1 MKYITII
8 FLIVIC
14 SCEHPVAKPVILK
27 PVQHKVVETEKPFS
41 NPSIIFGSSYA
52 QFFQCLHRNNQF
64 EKMICFTS
72 NSTIKKF
79 SREQVL
85 NYYKHN
91 FKFDY
96 VLGTLSNI
104 NVEEGVTILT
114 YSKAS
119 IFATRRKL
127 RIPCILEN
135 DSVKIILNSL
145 SAKPF
150 E

>member
-8 FLIVIC
+8 YLVVIY
-14 SCEHPVAKPVILK
+14 SCEHPVAKQKPLK
-27 PVQHKVVETEKPFS
+27 STIQKAETEKPFS
-41 NPSIIFGSSYA
+41 NPSIIFGSSFG
-52 QFFQCLHRNNQF
+52 QFFQCLYRTNQF

-72 NSTIKKF
+72 NLTIKKF

-85 NYYKHN
+85 NYYQHD

>member
-1 MKYITII
+1 MKYIAII
-8 FLIVIC
+8 YLVVIC
-14 SCEHPVAKPVILK
+14 SCEHPVAKQKRLK
-27 PVQHKVVETEKPFS
+27 STIQKAELEKPFS
-41 NPSIIFGSSYA
+41 KPNIIFGSSFGP
-52 QFFQCLHRNNQF
+52 FFQCLYRNNQF
-64 EKMICFTS
+64 DRMMSFTS
-72 NSTIKKF
+72 NSTIEKF
-79 SREQVL
+79 TRKQVL

-96 VLGTLSNI
+96 VLGNLSNI
-104 NVEEGVTILT
+104 NIEEGVTILT
-114 YSKAS
+114 YANAS

-127 RIPCILEN
+127 RIPCVLEN

>member
-1 MKYITII
+1 MKYIAII
-8 FLIVIC
+8 YLVVIY
-14 SCEHPVAKPVILK
+14 SCEHSVTKQVALKSVQRKVI
-27 PVQHKVVETEKPFS
+27 EIEKPFS
-41 NPSIIFGSSYA
+41 NPILIYGNDFGTY
-52 QFFQCLHRNNQF
+52 FQALYRNNQF
-64 EKMICFTS
+64 PQMVCLTS
-72 NSTIKKF
+72 SITLNKF

-96 VLGTLSNI
+96 VLGNLSNI
-104 NVEEGVTILT
+104 NTEEGVTLLT

-119 IFATRRKL
+119 IYATRRKL
-127 RIPCILEN
+127 RIPCVLEN

>member
-1 MKYITII
+1 MKYIAII
-8 FLIVIC
+8 YLVVIY
-14 SCEHPVAKPVILK
+14 SCEHSVTNPVILK
-27 PVQHKVVETEKPFS
+27 PVEHKVVELDKPFS
-41 NPSIIFGSSYA
+41 NPSLIFGSNFT
-52 QFFQCLHRNNQF
+52 QFFQCLFRNNQF
-64 EKMICFTS
+64 DRMMSFTS

-96 VLGTLSNI
+96 VLGNLSNI
-104 NVEEGVTILT
+104 NIEEGVTILT
-114 YSKAS
+114 YANAS

-145 SAKPF
+145 SNKPF